1 MRSPVFRK
9 LLLIAV
15 VVVVI
20 TLATLDHVVG
30 RTATALRMNAEQNR
44 LVSTG
49 TAIAA
54 ALTLKSSS
62 QAPRESL
69 QRWCGVTDV
78 SLQMIDRSGA
88 VVAACND
95 GLELGESVAGDREVR
110 DALHANVGRVTRGSG
125 AATRCF
131 VAIPVR
137 AADGGLLVLR
147 LISPLPPDDAALF
160 LRWQVA
166 LIALAAALAALAI
179 GYLVARSWARRVN
192 RIKTYAE
199 ALLDGPSPGGG
210 IPDSNDELGALER
223 SIHNV
228 DVQLRDL
235 FERWNLESSRSEA
248 ILSGMAEGVL
258 AVDRELR
265 VVFCNRAVIRA
276 MGVRMPVRERTPV
289 LELMRDSELIGI
301 LKRVVEGGETV
312 KQSVKMAAASGRTFE
327 VQAAPFAAAGGNGA
341 LAIFYDMTDLERLE
355 QVRKDFVANVS
366 HEMRTPLAAIVG
378 YSDTLLDGGL
388 EDDDNNRRFVDV
400 IRGNA
405 IRLNSIASDLL
416 VLSELESGNTP
427 GEPEVVSVRDVLE
440 SALTTVESEARTRGI
455 QLLRGRLDDATVLGY
470 RFRLEQAMLNLM
482 VNAVKF
488 NRQGGEVRVEAACL
502 QSGEVRIAVS
512 DTGVGIPSQDL
523 PRIFER
529 FYRVDKARS
538 REVGG
543 TGLGLSIV
551 RHVIERLN
559 GRIQVESQL
568 GRGTTFTVILP
579 TC

>member
-15 VVVVI
+15 VIVLV
-20 TLATLDHVVG
+20 TLAAVDHLISRAASAQRVS
-30 RTATALRMNAEQNR
+30 AEENR

-49 TAIAA
+49 KAIAA
-54 ALTLKSSS
+54 ALALKSGS
-62 QAPRESL
+62 QAPRDALS
-69 QRWCGVTDV
+69 RWCAATGDA
-78 SLQMIDRSGA
+78 LQWIDPGGS
-88 VVAACND
+88 VVAACNS
-95 GLELGESVAGDREVR
+95 GAGPGESVLGDQEVR
-110 DALHANVGRVTRGSG
+110 DALKANIARATRGSG
-125 AATRCF
+125 VSARSY

-137 AADGGLLVLR
+137 TADGGLFVLR
-147 LISPLPPDDAALF
+147 LISPVRTEEDAVF

-166 LIALAAALAALAI
+166 LTALAAVLVALAI
-179 GYLVARSWARRVN
+179 AYLVTRSWTRRVN

-199 ALLDGPSPGGG
+199 TLLDAPPASGG
-210 IPDSNDELGALER
+210 IPDSNDELAALER

-228 DVQLRDL
+228 AAQLRDL

-248 ILSGMAEGVL
+248 ILSSMAEGVL

-341 LAIFYDMTDLERLE
+341 LAIFYDMTDIERLE

-378 YSDTLLDGGL
+378 YADTLLDGGL
-388 EDDDNNRRFVDV
+388 EDADNNRRFVDV

-416 VLSELESGNTP
+416 VLSELESGNKP

-440 SALTTVESEARTRGI
+440 SALTTVESEARNRGI
-455 QLLRGRLDDATVLGY
+455 QLLRGRFEDATVLGY

-488 NRQGGEVRVEAACL
+488 NRKGGEVRVEATRT
-502 QSGEVRIAVS
+502 QSGDIRITIS

-529 FYRVDKARS
+529 FYRVDRARS

-551 RHVIERLN
+551 RHVIERMN
-559 GRIQVESQL
+559 GRIEVESQL
-568 GRGTTFTVILP
+568 GRGSTFTVILP